1 MIAQPD
7 HRTSHSSPRR
17 HMHAP
22 TAAGPQ
28 PPAALGRSS
37 GLARAAGGVL
47 ALLLWSGCAAAD
59 PAADQRSDRAA
70 EALHRATGYFRNE
83 VAVDGSYLWRYS
95 ADLSYRRGEGLATP
109 HQGWVQPPGTP
120 AVGMAYLQAYAATG
134 DHAHLDGAIEAAH
147 TLAATQLQSGGW
159 FYSMEFDPEQRKT
172 WCYRVEPVG
181 CNYRDN
187 RYRNSTTIDDNT
199 SQSALRLLMLVDR
212 ALDESDPVIHE
223 AVTYGL
229 EQFVE
234 AQYPNGAWSVSSHR
248 RVPDEDAPAV
258 GPARYPATWSREWV
272 EPGRGGY
279 VTNDNAMRDM
289 IRTFLLADRLYGRPE
304 YRAAALR
311 AGGFLLDA
319 QMPAPQAGWAQ
330 TYDSDMEPI
339 WGRKFEPPAIASQET
354 AGAIGALLDLYLYT
368 GEDRYLDAAAAAVD
382 WLEASRL
389 PTGDWAR
396 FYELRTNQP
405 LYMTRGYEL
414 TYDDGDLP
422 RHYGFRGRFDID
434 EVRQAYREIK
444 DQGRSAYLAG
454 LAGSSERFRPALA
467 FNDGRAVDAIMEQQD
482 AEGRW
487 LDDGMINS
495 KTLIR
500 NFQELARYIAAQR
513 PAEGRTPARAIAAV
527 ADPLGT
533 GLHAEVFGLAVP
545 GPGGAGAGPE
555 G

>member
-1 MIAQPD
+1 MIAQPGP
-7 HRTSHSSPRR
+7 RTRR
-17 HMHAP
+17 P
-22 TAAGPQ
+22 GPERGAHGPLASARR
-28 PPAALGRSS
+28 PPALLGRST

-47 ALLLWSGCAAAD
+47 VLLLWSGCAAAD
-59 PAADQRSDRAA
+59 QRSERAA
-70 EALHRATGYFRNE
+70 ESLDHATAYFRDE

-134 DHAHLDGAIEAAH
+134 DRSHLDGAIEAAH
-147 TLAATQLQSGGW
+147 ALAATQLQSGGW

-172 WCYRVEPVG
+172 WCYRIEPVG
-181 CNYRDN
+181 CSYRDN
-187 RYRNSTTIDDNT
+187 RHRNTTTIDDNT

-212 ALDESDPVIHE
+212 ALDEADPLIHE

-234 AQYPNGAWSVSSHR
+234 AQYPNGAWPVTSHR
-248 RVPDEDAPAV
+248 RVPDEDAPV
-258 GPARYPATWSREWV
+258 VRPARYPAVWSRAHV

-289 IRTFLLADRLYGRPE
+289 IRTFLLADRLYGNPA
-304 YRAAALR
+304 YRAAAIR
-311 AGGFLLDA
+311 AGDFLLDA

-330 TYDSDMEPI
+330 TYNHAMEPI
-339 WGRKFEPPAIASQET
+339 WGRKFEPPAIASWET
-354 AGAIGALLDLYLYT
+354 VGAIEALLDLYLYT
-368 GEDRYLDAAAAAVD
+368 GEERYLNAVARALD
-382 WLEASRL
+382 WLVASRL

-396 FYELRTNQP
+396 FYELRSNRP
-405 LYMTRGYEL
+405 LYVTRDYQL

-422 RHYGFRGRFDID
+422 RHYGFRGRFGVDQ
-434 EVRQAYREIK
+434 VRQAYQAIA
-444 DQGRSAYLAG
+444 DQGRDAYLAG
-454 LAGSSERFRPALA
+454 LVGSSERIQPAMA
-467 FNDGRAVDAIMEQQD
+467 FNDGRAVDAIIEKQD

-487 LDDGMINS
+487 LEDGMINS

-513 PAEGRTPARAIAAV
+513 PAADRTPAQAIAAV

-533 GLHAEVFGLAVP
+533 GLHAEVFGLADP
-545 GPGGAGAGPE
+545 APSEAGAGAE

>member
-7 HRTSHSSPRR
+7 RRTSDPNPRR
-17 HMHAP
+17 PAHAP
-22 TAAGPQ
+22 IAAGP
-28 PPAALGRSS
+28 LGRAT
-37 GLARAAGGVL
+37 GLARATGGVL

-59 PAADQRSDRAA
+59 PAADQRSEQAA
-70 EALHRATGYFRNE
+70 ESLHRATDYFRDE

-95 ADLSYRRGEGLATP
+95 ADLSYRRGEAFATP
-109 HQGWVQPPGTP
+109 QQGWVQPPGTP

-134 DHAHLDGAIEAAH
+134 ERSHLDGAIEAAH
-147 TLAATQLQSGGW
+147 ALAATQLQSGGW

-172 WCYRVEPVG
+172 WCYRVDPVG
-181 CNYRDN
+181 CDDRDN
-187 RYRNSTTIDDNT
+187 RYRNTTTIDDNT

-212 ALDESDPVIHE
+212 ALDGSDPVIRE

-229 EQFVE
+229 ERFVE

-248 RVPDEDAPAV
+248 RVPDEDAPVV
-258 GPARYPATWSREWV
+258 GPARYPATWPREFV
-272 EPGRGGY
+272 EPGPGGY

-289 IRTFLLADRLYGRPE
+289 IRTFLLAHRLYGRPE
-304 YRAAALR
+304 YKAAAVR
-311 AGGFLLDA
+311 AGDFLLDA

-330 TYDSDMEPI
+330 TYNSDMEPI

-354 AGAIGALLDLYLYT
+354 VGAIEALLDLYLYT
-368 GEDRYLDAAAAAVD
+368 GEDRYLDAVAAAFD

-396 FYELRTNQP
+396 FYELRSNRP
-405 LYMTRGYEL
+405 LYVTRDYQL
-414 TYDDGDLP
+414 TYDDRDLP
-422 RHYGFRGRFDID
+422 RHYGFRGHFGADR
-434 EVRQAYREIK
+434 VRQAYQEITS
-444 DQGRSAYLAG
+444 QGRSAYLAG
-454 LAGSSERFRPALA
+454 LAGSSERIRPAMA
-467 FNDGRAVDAIMEQQD
+467 FNDARAVDAIIDRQD

-500 NFQELARYIAAQR
+500 NFQELSRYLAAHD
-513 PAEGRTPARAIAAV
+513 PAANRDPARAIAAV

-533 GLHAEVFGLAVP
+533 GLHAEVFGLA
-545 GPGGAGAGPE
+545 GPAVSEAGAGAE